1 LAGYTADV
9 DARVYFKA
17 ALLRSGESAEGDVME
32 LFDIYFLGE
41 MLPGVEPD
49 RVRDEVARLFSAD
62 DATLDRLFSG
72 EPVRV
77 KHGVDADR
85 AGRYRHAFRKAGALV
100 EIVPAGSPRPAPR
113 TRSTREPALAVVATD
128 ASLSLAEPGAIIDE
142 TPPAPPARFETS
154 HLEAL
159 PPNSGSLSDCR
170 AEKPARPIPDISH
183 LSLVDE

>member
-1 LAGYTADV
+1 
-9 DARVYFKA
+9 
-17 ALLRSGESAEGDVME
+17 ME

-41 MLPGVEPD
+41 VLPGLETD
-49 RVRDEVARLFSAD
+49 KVRDEVARLFNTEG
-62 DATLDRLFSG
+62 DALDRLFSG

-113 TRSTREPALAVVATD
+113 TRSTPPPAVAVAPTG

-142 TPPAPPARFETS
+142 APPAPPARFETS

-183 LSLVDE
+183 LSLVDD